1 MTAAQIVTKFTNMVD
16 DVLDTDYTY
25 QLLNDAMNEV
35 ESMAV
40 WEILKR
46 STSFT
51 GTSTSLPTRFQ
62 RVLTI
67 VDSSGYVDYKQIPF
81 EQKDMYISTGFTF
94 YINYSD
100 STINILQNNGVTKN
114 VYYSIYSADLTSGD
128 TWGFPAWCHSILA
141 YKMAEIYYA
150 SDAGEK
156 SRSWDDRWSA
166 QYERMLNRMFQWNDS
181 LKVAQR
187 RTRAVNDNPKAIN
200 YT

>member
-1 MTAAQIVTKFTNMVD
+1 MVD

-51 GTSTSLPTRFQ
+51 ATSTTLPTRFQ
-62 RVLTI
+62 RVLYL
-67 VDSSGYVDYKQIPF
+67 VDSSGYTEYKQIPF
-81 EQKDMYISTGFTF
+81 EQKDIYNATGYTF
-94 YINYSD
+94 YID
-100 STINILQNNGVTKN
+100 HGNNTLYVLDNNASITKN
-114 VYYSIYSADLTSGD
+114 LYYTQYSADLTSSD
-128 TWGFPAWCHSILA
+128 TWGFPAWCHSILP

-156 SRSWDDRWSA
+156 SRAWDDRWSA

-187 RTRAVNDNPKAIN
+187 RTRVFTDNPKAIN